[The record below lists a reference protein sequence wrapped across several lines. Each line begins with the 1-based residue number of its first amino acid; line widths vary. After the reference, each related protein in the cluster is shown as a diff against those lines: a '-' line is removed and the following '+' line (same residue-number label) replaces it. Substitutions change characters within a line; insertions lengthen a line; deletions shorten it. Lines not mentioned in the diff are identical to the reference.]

1 MDKTIAQQGGQI
13 SEMAREMEAM
23 KKMMVQAG
31 LNPDL
36 AVAASR
42 AVQGAPV

>member
-1 MDKTIAQQGGQI
+1 
-13 SEMAREMEAM
+13 MAREMEAM

-36 AVAASR
+36 AVAASK
-42 AVQGAPV
+42 AVQGAPVQVQVYDADIITNV